1 MAITTY
7 SELQTAVANWLDRT
21 DLTDRI
27 PEFIALAEADINSH
41 FAHRDIESTSTL
53 TATVG
58 SHTIAL
64 PTGYRSPLNMW
75 LLWAGSAGTQELRA
89 VTRETLRITTVN
101 AIPHAWCI
109 DGDTIYFDCPA
120 NSNSDYSFLFRWMG
134 SIALST
140 TTTTN
145 LVLTNYPNVY
155 LFGALKEAA
164 PYLRD
169 PDALAIWEAKYSDA
183 ITKAKAKEN
192 REKSLTTLSTE
203 PGMLTRTKPSF
214 NVYRGY

>member
-7 SELQTAVANWLDRT
+7 AELQTAVANWLNRT

-27 PEFIALAEADINSH
+27 PEFIDLAEADINARFSH
-41 FAHRDIESTSTL
+41 REIESTSTL
-53 TATVG
+53 TGSVG
-58 SHTIAL
+58 SHTITL

-89 VTRETLRITTVN
+89 VIREALRITTVN
-101 AIPHAWCI
+101 SIPQAWCV
-109 DGDTIYFDCPA
+109 DGSTIYFDCPVSSA
-120 NSNSDYSFLFRWMG
+120 SDYSFLFRWQG
-134 SIALST
+134 AVALSDS
-140 TTTTN
+140 TTTN
-145 LVLTNYPNVY
+145 LILTNYPNVY

-169 PDALAIWEAKYSDA
+169 PDALSMWEAKYEDA
-183 ITKAKAKEN
+183 ISKAMAKEN

-203 PGMLTRTKPSF
+203 PGMLTRNRPSF